1 MRLFPV
7 FRRPRR
13 ARSVS
18 YRRFAAILKSAA
30 VFAALAAP
38 PPLAA
43 EPARLLLLGDSLVA
57 GYGLAPG
64 EAFPAQLRAA
74 LRERGVEAAVLD
86 GGVSGDTSAGGLAR
100 VGWMLA
106 DGPTH
111 ALVELGANDALRGI
125 DPAVTRANLDRL
137 LARLRAA
144 GVRVLLAGMYAPPNW
159 GREYGTAFR
168 RIYPEL
174 AERHG
179 SALYPFFLDGVA
191 AEPGLNQRDG
201 IHPNARGVA
210 VIVRRILPH
219 VLRLLDADG

>member
-7 FRRPRR
+7 FRWPRS
-13 ARSVS
+13 AS
-18 YRRFAAILKSAA
+18 YRRFAGILKSAVA
-30 VFAALAAP
+30 LAALAAAP
-38 PPLAA
+38 AAAA

-57 GYGLAPG
+57 GYGLAPE

-74 LRERGVEAAVLD
+74 LRARGVVAEVLD

-100 VGWMLA
+100 VGWALA

-137 LARLRAA
+137 LARLGAA

-159 GREYGTAFR
+159 GREYGAGFR
-168 RIYPEL
+168 RIYPDL
-174 AERHG
+174 ADRHG

-191 AEPGLNQRDG
+191 AEPDLNQRDG

-210 VIVRRILPH
+210 VIVERILPH
-219 VLRLLDADG
+219 VLRLLDADD